1 MGNFKIC
8 NYILIV
14 VFLIGLQPLLLFA
27 QKKNP
32 YVIKFGEI
40 SVADFSTVNQV
51 IDSGAQAVIL
61 FDRGY
66 SYFRGTS
73 KGWFELIFERH
84 QKIKILSG
92 NGKNAGNFSIL
103 QYFNADGEE
112 KISKLKGSTFHLEN
126 GKIIETKLN
135 EKDIYKEKLARN
147 ISVTK
152 FGMPNVKEGAIIEI
166 HYTVQS
172 DFLFNLRPWEFQGD
186 YPVLESEYTTS
197 IPNFF
202 SYAVIKQGYLPIPER
217 QVREFVNFYSIRSK
231 NELNV
236 TGSDDKF
243 NIRTNETEIRWKMTN
258 VPALK
263 DEPFITTKENYK
275 SKFRFQL
282 SDTRFSDGEPV
293 NVMSTWPMVA
303 EKLLA
308 DESFG
313 LCFSQNNNWLNDDI
327 KRLTTGQPTNM
338 DKAKALYSYMRDKFS
353 ITRNNG
359 IYVSNQPRTIW
370 KEMKGSVVDANIML
384 TLLLQSIG
392 LEADPVILSTRENG
406 RTTENYP
413 VIDQYNYVVC
423 RAVIDGKEYFL
434 DASNPLLGFGYLPLE
449 CFNGHAQLIKKEP
462 RSVFFNADKLKEYK
476 ETQINFVKGNTTL
489 WEGEIRSKFGYYE
502 SMAIRKKIKEN
513 GKDEIGREI
522 TRALPPETEL
532 KMVTT
537 DNDSV
542 LDAHMGLSYKVVPNY
557 TKEEQIIYFNPF
569 SGEQIKEN
577 PFMAAERKYPLEMP
591 YMTKQSIVSK
601 IQVPDGYTVDEL
613 PKMFNLKLDNSQ
625 GIFEYKI
632 QFTEGV
638 IKISSILEIN
648 RTNFSPAQ
656 YVKLRDFFSVV
667 INKQNQQIVFKKKS

>member
-40 SVADFSTVNQV
+40 SVADFSPVNPV

-103 QYFNADGEE
+103 QYFNSDGEE

-152 FGMPNVKEGAIIEI
+152 FGMPNVKEGSIIEI

-202 SYAVIKQGYLPIPER
+202 NYAVINQGYLPVPER
-217 QVREFVNFYSIRSK
+217 QMREFVNFYSIRSK
-231 NELNV
+231 NEMNV

-275 SKFRFQL
+275 SKFSFQL
-282 SDTRFSDGEPV
+282 SDTRFTDGEPV

-327 KRLTTGQPTNM
+327 KRLTTDQTTNM

-353 ITRNNG
+353 ITKSNG

-449 CFNGHAQLIKKEP
+449 CFNGHAHLIKKEP

-489 WEGEIRSKFGYYE
+489 WDGEIINKFGYYE
-502 SMAIRKKIKEN
+502 SMGIRKKIKEN
-513 GKDEIGREI
+513 GKDEIAREI
-522 TRALPPETEL
+522 TRALPTETEL
-532 KMVTT
+532 KMVITE
-537 DNDSV
+537 NDSA

-577 PFMAAERKYPLEMP
+577 PFKAAERKYPLEMP
-591 YMTKQSIVSK
+591 YMTKQSIVST

-625 GIFEYKI
+625 GVFEYKI